1 MISLDATKNERAD
14 QLVRILCV
22 PPDCTANA
30 KQIGGEGNTAGR
42 LASNVDDEDGR
53 TASVPYP
60 NRRRTGLAV
69 SLRGKTRGTGLTGPA
84 STTAASCYVSR
95 RGCVI

>member
-30 KQIGGEGNTAGR
+30 KQIGGEGQYRRSARIECGR
-42 LASNVDDEDGR
+42 
-53 TASVPYP
+53 
-60 NRRRTGLAV
+60 
-69 SLRGKTRGTGLTGPA
+69 
-84 STTAASCYVSR
+84 
-95 RGCVI
+95 